1 VHDVTLEHPFVL
13 LKELPKL
20 PMIGPRRKGGRMD
33 SRTGFRWATVGV
45 SGVVLA
51 TVMQGG
57 QRYTSVPA
65 ILRFFDAIGA
75 ARASRQAGK
84 TAPRRTEQQQSSRV
98 TNAELD
104 RLGI

>member
-1 VHDVTLEHPFVL
+1 MNDFATEHPLVR

-20 PMIGPRRKGGRMD
+20 PLIGPRRKGGRMD
-33 SRTGFRWATVGV
+33 VRTGFRWATAGV
-45 SGVVLA
+45 SGVVLE

-84 TAPRRTEQQQSSRV
+84 TAPRRTEQQQSSGV